1 MRLKCRLMQA
11 LKMKVQAMKVELKS
25 IVNKKTGN
33 IELAD
38 SVFGIVPREDII
50 ARVIKWQL
58 AKRRAGTHKVK
69 SRSEIAKTGAKMF
82 RQKGTG
88 RARHGPASVV
98 QFRGGGVVHGP
109 VVRDHGHD
117 LPKKIRKL
125 GLRSVLSAKA
135 ASGKLL
141 ILDKLQSD
149 GKTASLRA
157 KLYALG
163 VSNALIIG
171 DEKLDNQ
178 FAQAAANIPLVD
190 VLPSP
195 GINVYDAVRRDM
207 LVMTKEAVNYVEERL
222 K

>member
-1 MRLKCRLMQA
+1 
-11 LKMKVQAMKVELKS
+11 MKAELKS
-25 IVNKKTGN
+25 IGNKKTSN

-38 SVFGIVPREDII
+38 SVFGITPREDII
-50 ARVIKWQL
+50 ARVVKWQL

-88 RARHGPASVV
+88 RARHGAASVV

-117 LPKKIRKL
+117 LPKKVRKL

-135 ASGKLL
+135 ASGKLIIVDSL
-141 ILDKLQSD
+141 ESD
-149 GKTASLRA
+149 GKTASLKA
-157 KLYALG
+157 KLTGLG
-163 VSNALIIG
+163 VSNALVIG
-171 DEKLDNQ
+171 GETLENG
-178 FAQAAANIPLVD
+178 FVRAAANIPLID
-190 VLPSP
+190 VLPSQ
-195 GINVYDAVRRDM
+195 GLNVYDAVRRDV
-207 LVMTKEAVNYVEERL
+207 LVMTKDAVDFIEERL

>member
-1 MRLKCRLMQA
+1 
-11 LKMKVQAMKVELKS
+11 MKAELKS
-25 IVNKKTGN
+25 IGNKKTSN

-38 SVFGIVPREDII
+38 SIFGITPREDII
-50 ARVIKWQL
+50 ARVVKWQL

-88 RARHGPASVV
+88 RARHGAASVV

-117 LPKKIRKL
+117 LPKKVRKL

-135 ASGKLL
+135 ASGKLIIVDNL
-141 ILDKLQSD
+141 ESD
-149 GKTASLRA
+149 GKTASLKA
-157 KLYALG
+157 KLTGLG
-163 VSNALIIG
+163 ISNALVIG
-171 DEKLDNQ
+171 GETLENG
-178 FAQAAANIPLVD
+178 FVRAAANIPLID
-190 VLPSP
+190 VLPSQ
-195 GINVYDAVRRDM
+195 GLNVYDAVRRDV
-207 LVMTKEAVNYVEERL
+207 LVMTKDAVEFIEERL

>member
-1 MRLKCRLMQA
+1 
-11 LKMKVQAMKVELKS
+11 MKAELKS
-25 IVNKKTGN
+25 IGNKKTSN

-38 SVFGIVPREDII
+38 SIFGITPREDII
-50 ARVIKWQL
+50 ARVVKWQL

-88 RARHGPASVV
+88 RARHGAASVV

-117 LPKKIRKL
+117 LPKKVRKL

-135 ASGKLL
+135 ASGKLIIVDSL
-141 ILDKLQSD
+141 ESD
-149 GKTASLRA
+149 GKTASLKA
-157 KLYALG
+157 KLTGLG
-163 VSNALIIG
+163 VSNALVIG
-171 DEKLDNQ
+171 GETLENG
-178 FAQAAANIPLVD
+178 FVRAAANIPLID
-190 VLPSP
+190 VLPSQ
-195 GINVYDAVRRDM
+195 GLNVYDAVRRDV
-207 LVMTKEAVNYVEERL
+207 LVMTKDAVDFIEERL

>member
-1 MRLKCRLMQA
+1 
-11 LKMKVQAMKVELKS
+11 MKAELKS
-25 IVNKKTGN
+25 IGNKKTSN

-38 SVFGIVPREDII
+38 SVFGITPREDII
-50 ARVIKWQL
+50 ARVVKWQL

-88 RARHGPASVV
+88 RARHGAASVV

-117 LPKKIRKL
+117 LPKKVRKL

-135 ASGKLL
+135 ASGKLIIVDNL
-141 ILDKLQSD
+141 ESD
-149 GKTASLRA
+149 GKTASLKA
-157 KLYALG
+157 KLTGLG
-163 VSNALIIG
+163 VSNALVIG
-171 DEKLDNQ
+171 GETLENG
-178 FAQAAANIPLVD
+178 FVRAAANIPLID
-190 VLPSP
+190 VLPSQ
-195 GINVYDAVRRDM
+195 GLNVFDAVRRDV
-207 LVMTKEAVNYVEERL
+207 LVMTKDAVDFIEERL

>member
-1 MRLKCRLMQA
+1 
-11 LKMKVQAMKVELKS
+11 MKAELKS
-25 IVNKKTGN
+25 IGNKKTSN

-38 SVFGIVPREDII
+38 SVFGITPRDDII
-50 ARVIKWQL
+50 ARVVKWQL

-88 RARHGPASVV
+88 RARHGAASVV

-117 LPKKIRKL
+117 LPKKVRKL

-135 ASGKLL
+135 ASGKLIIVDNL
-141 ILDKLQSD
+141 ESD
-149 GKTASLRA
+149 GKTASLKA
-157 KLYALG
+157 KLTGLG
-163 VSNALIIG
+163 VSNALVIG
-171 DEKLDNQ
+171 GETLENE
-178 FAQAAANIPLVD
+178 FVRAAANIPLID
-190 VLPSP
+190 VLPSQ
-195 GINVYDAVRRDM
+195 GLNVYDAVRRDV
-207 LVMTKEAVNYVEERL
+207 LVMTKDAVDFIEERL

>member
-1 MRLKCRLMQA
+1 
-11 LKMKVQAMKVELKS
+11 MKAELKS
-25 IVNKKTGN
+25 IGNKKTSN

-38 SVFGIVPREDII
+38 SVFGITPREDII
-50 ARVIKWQL
+50 ARVVKWQL

-88 RARHGPASVV
+88 RARHGAASVV

-117 LPKKIRKL
+117 LPKKVRKL

-135 ASGKLL
+135 ASGKLIIVDNL
-141 ILDKLQSD
+141 ESD
-149 GKTASLRA
+149 GKTASLKA
-157 KLYALG
+157 KLTGLG
-163 VSNALIIG
+163 VSNALVVG
-171 DEKLDNQ
+171 GETLENG
-178 FAQAAANIPLVD
+178 FVRAAANIPLID
-190 VLPSP
+190 VLPSQ
-195 GINVYDAVRRDM
+195 GLNVYDAVRRDV
-207 LVMTKEAVNYVEERL
+207 LVMTKDAVDFIEERL

>member
-1 MRLKCRLMQA
+1 
-11 LKMKVQAMKVELKS
+11 MKAELKS
-25 IVNKKTGN
+25 IGNKKTSN

-38 SVFGIVPREDII
+38 SVFGITPREDII
-50 ARVIKWQL
+50 ARVVKWQL

-88 RARHGPASVV
+88 RARHGAASVV

-117 LPKKIRKL
+117 LPKKVRKL

-135 ASGKLL
+135 ASGKLIIVDNL
-141 ILDKLQSD
+141 ESD
-149 GKTASLRA
+149 GKTASLKA
-157 KLYALG
+157 KLAGLG
-163 VSNALIIG
+163 VSNALVIG
-171 DEKLDNQ
+171 GETLENG
-178 FAQAAANIPLVD
+178 FVRAAANIPLID
-190 VLPSP
+190 VLPSQ
-195 GINVYDAVRRDM
+195 GLNVYDAVRRDV
-207 LVMTKEAVNYVEERL
+207 LVMTKDAVDFIEERL

>member
-1 MRLKCRLMQA
+1 
-11 LKMKVQAMKVELKS
+11 MKAELKS
-25 IVNKKTGN
+25 IGNKKTSN

-38 SVFGIVPREDII
+38 SVFGITPREDII
-50 ARVIKWQL
+50 ARVVKWQL

-88 RARHGPASVV
+88 RARHGAASVV

-117 LPKKIRKL
+117 LPKKVRKL

-135 ASGKLL
+135 ASGKLIIVDNL
-141 ILDKLQSD
+141 ESD
-149 GKTASLRA
+149 GKTASLKA
-157 KLYALG
+157 KLIGLG
-163 VSNALIIG
+163 VSNALVIG
-171 DEKLDNQ
+171 GETLENG
-178 FAQAAANIPLVD
+178 FVRAAANIPLID
-190 VLPSP
+190 VLPSQ
-195 GINVYDAVRRDM
+195 GLNVYDAVRRDV
-207 LVMTKEAVNYVEERL
+207 LVMTKDAVDFIEERL

>member
-1 MRLKCRLMQA
+1 
-11 LKMKVQAMKVELKS
+11 MKAELKS
-25 IVNKKTGN
+25 IWNKKTSN

-38 SVFGIVPREDII
+38 SVFGITPRDDII
-50 ARVIKWQL
+50 ARVVKWQL

-88 RARHGPASVV
+88 RARHGAASVV

-117 LPKKIRKL
+117 LPKKVRKL

-135 ASGKLL
+135 ASGKLIIVDNL
-141 ILDKLQSD
+141 KSD
-149 GKTASLRA
+149 GKTASLKA
-157 KLYALG
+157 KLTGLG
-163 VSNALIIG
+163 VSNALVIG
-171 DEKLDNQ
+171 GETLENG
-178 FAQAAANIPLVD
+178 FVRAAANIPLID
-190 VLPSP
+190 VLPSQ
-195 GINVYDAVRRDM
+195 GLNVYDAVRRDV
-207 LVMTKEAVNYVEERL
+207 LVMTKDAVDFIEERL

>member
-1 MRLKCRLMQA
+1 MVSDRAAADPSCRARLC
-11 LKMKVQAMKVELKS
+11 
-25 IVNKKTGN
+25 
-33 IELAD
+33 
-38 SVFGIVPREDII
+38 
-50 ARVIKWQL
+50 
-58 AKRRAGTHKVK
+58 
-69 SRSEIAKTGAKMF
+69 
-82 RQKGTG
+82 
-88 RARHGPASVV
+88 RARHGSGSVV
-98 QFRGGGVVHGP
+98 QFRGGGVAHGP

-117 LPKKIRKL
+117 LPKKVRKL

-141 ILDKLQSD
+141 IVDKLQSD

-157 KLYALG
+157 KLHALG

-190 VLPSP
+190 VLPSQ

>member
-1 MRLKCRLMQA
+1 
-11 LKMKVQAMKVELKS
+11 MKAELKS
-25 IVNKKTGN
+25 IGNKKTSN

-38 SVFGIVPREDII
+38 SVFGITPREDII
-50 ARVIKWQL
+50 ARVVKWQL

-88 RARHGPASVV
+88 RARHGAASVV

-117 LPKKIRKL
+117 LPKKVRKL

-135 ASGKLL
+135 ASGKLIIVDNL
-141 ILDKLQSD
+141 ESD
-149 GKTASLRA
+149 GKTASLKA
-157 KLYALG
+157 KLRGLG
-163 VSNALIIG
+163 VSNALVIG
-171 DEKLDNQ
+171 GETLENG
-178 FAQAAANIPLVD
+178 FVRAAANIPLID
-190 VLPSP
+190 VLPSQ
-195 GINVYDAVRRDM
+195 GLNVYDAVRRDV
-207 LVMTKEAVNYVEERL
+207 LVMTKDAVDFIEERL

>member
-1 MRLKCRLMQA
+1 
-11 LKMKVQAMKVELKS
+11 MKAELKS
-25 IVNKKTGN
+25 IGNKKTSN

-38 SVFGIVPREDII
+38 SVFGITPREDII
-50 ARVIKWQL
+50 ARVVKWQL

-88 RARHGPASVV
+88 RARHGAASVV

-117 LPKKIRKL
+117 LPKKVRKL

-135 ASGKLL
+135 ASGKLIIVDNL
-141 ILDKLQSD
+141 ESD

-157 KLYALG
+157 KLTGLG
-163 VSNALIIG
+163 VSNALVIG
-171 DEKLDNQ
+171 GETLENG
-178 FAQAAANIPLVD
+178 FVRAAANIPLID
-190 VLPSP
+190 VLPSQ
-195 GINVYDAVRRDM
+195 GLNVYDAVRRDV
-207 LVMTKEAVNYVEERL
+207 LVMTKDAVDFVEERL

>member
-1 MRLKCRLMQA
+1 MRLKCRLMQM

-25 IVNKKTGN
+25 IVNKKAGN

-38 SVFGIVPREDII
+38 SVFGIVPREDIV
-50 ARVIKWQL
+50 ARVVKWQL

-88 RARHGPASVV
+88 RARHGSGSVV

-141 ILDKLQSD
+141 IVDKLQSD

-157 KLYALG
+157 KLRALG

-171 DEKLDNQ
+171 DENLDNQ
-178 FAQAAANIPLVD
+178 FALAAANIPLVD
-190 VLPSP
+190 VLPSQ

-207 LVMTKEAVNYVEERL
+207 LVMTKEAVNFVEERL

>member
-1 MRLKCRLMQA
+1 MRLKCRLMQV

-25 IVNKKTGN
+25 IVSKKTGN

-38 SVFGIVPREDII
+38 SVFGIVPREDIV

-88 RARHGPASVV
+88 RARHGSGSVV
-98 QFRGGGVVHGP
+98 QFRGGGVAHGP

-117 LPKKIRKL
+117 LPKKVRKL

-141 ILDKLQSD
+141 IVDKLQSD

-157 KLYALG
+157 KLHALG

-190 VLPSP
+190 VLPSQ